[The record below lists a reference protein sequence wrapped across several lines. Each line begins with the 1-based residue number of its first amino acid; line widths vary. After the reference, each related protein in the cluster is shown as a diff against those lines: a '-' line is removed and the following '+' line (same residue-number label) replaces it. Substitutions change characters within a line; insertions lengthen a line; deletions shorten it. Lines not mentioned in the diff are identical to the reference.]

1 MSERL
6 RAGPYEPGFDE
17 WVERRGTW
25 STKWDRY
32 RDRDILPFWVAD
44 MEFPAPPAILDALK
58 SRIDHGILGY
68 TQIPETLTEAT
79 LAFLAE
85 RYGWR
90 VPAEWLLW
98 IPGVVPGLNL
108 ACAAAGAPGDTVM
121 TAAPVYYPFLSA
133 PENGGRSKAE
143 TCLVREGDRWV
154 MDLDTLPDQL
164 TDRTRLFLLCNPQ
177 NPTGRAYTRT
187 ELGALA
193 EHLLSAGI
201 PILSDEIHAELVFAE
216 GVKHTPI
223 AMLDPEIA
231 NRTITLMAASKT
243 FNIPGLACAYA
254 IIPDPEMRRA
264 FRRARRGLL
273 PGMGPL
279 AFAAT
284 EAAYRHGEP
293 WRQRLLAVL
302 ARNEARLREAVNA
315 LPGMHMTPVEATCLA
330 WIDATTTHL
339 ADPHAAFEAAGL
351 GLSPGPQFGGASAAG
366 DGFVRFNFGCSSAML
381 EEGIRRMRKAFES
394 GA

>member
-1 MSERL
+1 
-6 RAGPYEPGFDE
+6 
-17 WVERRGTW
+17 
-25 STKWDRY
+25 
-32 RDRDILPFWVAD
+32 
-44 MEFPAPPAILDALK
+44 
-58 SRIDHGILGY
+58 
-68 TQIPETLTEAT
+68 
-79 LAFLAE
+79 
-85 RYGWR
+85 
-90 VPAEWLLW
+90 
-98 IPGVVPGLNL
+98 
-108 ACAAAGAPGDTVM
+108 
-121 TAAPVYYPFLSA
+121 
-133 PENGGRSKAE
+133 
-143 TCLVREGDRWV
+143 

-264 FRRARRGLL
+264 FRRAGRGLL